1 MLCGPNPKTE
11 NGADIF
17 EAISAPA
24 LVRRDLEACLHRTV
38 YTDQVRNAQAP
49 YTKQS
54 HAHNGWPTTSG
65 MRAARRDREAEVLLD
80 NDTQRHDRRTAGR
93 AQSRSTQGGAV
104 SDEETGI
111 THGHAESANPQ

>member
-1 MLCGPNPKTE
+1 MRQVKPSISTLLDVGNR
-11 NGADIF
+11 DRWIF
-17 EAISAPA
+17 SN
-24 LVRRDLEACLHRTV
+24 LSDRLEI
-38 YTDQVRNAQAP
+38 QVRSDQFRKLP
-49 YTKQS
+49 YGKQS
-54 HAHNGWPTTSG
+54 RAHSNCAQRLARTDG
-65 MRAARRDREAEVLLD
+65 MRAATRDREAEVLLD